1 MNTLHVLLTISRGC
15 WCGFWC
21 HSGIDVFRFLK
32 SLDML
37 WWRNAIY
44 VWTSKGSRG
53 CLCWS
58 VVSVSEHCVR
68 QMLCLFF
75 TVTWVCRGSHFWGAP
90 PENVFGV
97 SIRMLVIRRDGSYQ
111 PGVLSGPVVKCF
123 SSYLELCRCLSF
135 WVRVSKCLM
144 SRFHDDITQTGGL
157 KWCCAE
163 CLYLTTF
170 GLWKTFK
177 YDFPVMSAND
187 DCKLILH
194 T

>member
-1 MNTLHVLLTISRGC
+1 MSFGSWRVLIC
-15 WCGFWC
+15 CDDEMQFM
-21 HSGIDVFRFLK
+21 SGLPRAAEAACAEALYQCLSIVFGRCF
-32 SLDML
+32 
-37 WWRNAIY
+37 AF
-44 VWTSKGSRG
+44 
-53 CLCWS
+53 
-58 VVSVSEHCVR
+58 
-68 QMLCLFF
+68 FF